1 MQWYDEVN
9 RLCPG
14 TPVVLVGLKTDL
26 RDDPDAIEDMRRKSL
41 RFVESAAVS
50 NYSLTMLTLGR
61 TNSPT
66 NRSETVYRMFRIN
79 RKQRRQSLRSGH
91 PRSTPRP

>member
-1 MQWYDEVN
+1 M
-9 RLCPG
+9 
-14 TPVVLVGLKTDL
+14 GLKTDL

-50 NYSLTMLTLGR
+50 NHSLTMLTLGR

-66 NRSETVYRMFRIN
+66 NRSETVY
-79 RKQRRQSLRSGH
+79 
-91 PRSTPRP
+91 